1 MTKYE
6 GSLLKAEIYK
16 TYISIGVNETSA
28 KLAAE
33 SMVQTSL
40 RGVDSHGINL
50 FPHYFRSFQSG
61 RLNKNPDFKFYQTKG
76 STALLDAD
84 HALGHHSGIVAMD
97 KCIEMAEKNGIGAC
111 TVANSSHYG
120 ASSFFGLHAAKKGY
134 IGMSFTNADALV
146 KSHNGKKSFFGT
158 NPICFCAPL
167 DGEEPLC
174 LDMATSLVSWNKIKN
189 YRRADESIERHW
201 AFDDNGNPVTN
212 PHQATSLSP
221 AGDYKGFGLGMMVEI
236 LCAMLSGSVM
246 AKDMLAMFTSP
257 PEAQRQV
264 SHFFMA
270 FDINSFS
277 SEDLFKSNLT
287 NMVQRLRQE
296 STIGEDS
303 VMAPGDPEK
312 KAFAHR
318 IKDGIPCFDEI
329 IKEYIDINPA
339 FEKCIINKH

>member
-312 KAFAHR
+312 NKEKAKKTKSNYSIFR
-318 IKDGIPCFDEI
+318 
-329 IKEYIDINPA
+329 
-339 FEKCIINKH
+339 